1 MQSKIPIKQ
10 IDLNCFNNNINNN
23 TSINNIKERSA
34 TFDGKLDEYS
44 FQIKEIMTLSLLGKE
59 RLSRNIFSC

>member
-10 IDLNCFNNNINNN
+10 IDLNCFNNNTNNN